1 MNCEQQIKEL
11 EKEITDIAQ
20 KLLRRRFKWT
30 PQELDFL
37 VNASIGTPTIGIIFY
52 GTRLHYINICIK
64 ELNRAKTT
72 IFKSEERHNINSAI
86 FWLNA
91 FKESSIIF
99 PKPKTKTKTK

>member
-1 MNCEQQIKEL
+1 MNCAQQIKEL

-37 VNASIGTPTIGIIFY
+37 VNASIGTPTTAIIFH
-52 GTRLHYINICIK
+52 GTRLHYINQCIK

-72 IFKSEERHNINSAI
+72 IFKSEIMRSIS
-86 FWLNA
+86 FSTYWLNA
-91 FKESSIIF
+91 FKEKSILF